1 MLFVSVAQLSLLR
14 DRNTWSRGL
23 IGAHAERILRAPKTT
38 IRMVYNESNSC
49 LGCAR
54 YSFARGTRR
63 GCYSNGPSMA
73 SRCRKEQKFLGR
85 ENMLGSERFLQL
97 DFPVSRGRE
106 KSKAISNRWN
116 AGLYFVRALS
126 ASRLKQFAGANDDRA
141 S

>member
-1 MLFVSVAQLSLLR
+1 
-14 DRNTWSRGL
+14 
-23 IGAHAERILRAPKTT
+23 
-38 IRMVYNESNSC
+38 
-49 LGCAR
+49 
-54 YSFARGTRR
+54 
-63 GCYSNGPSMA
+63 MA

-116 AGLYFVRALS
+116 AGLYFVRVLS